1 MNKEELRKEFIR
13 LNQLNSIKDCINLI
27 DIYLDFFWEIM
38 KKQQGKEYDSYANK
52 DASII
57 KQMMFSKL
65 LHIRKNVSGVSYKA
79 KDNSSL
85 NVIVDP
91 TVIATLTRNVYETV
105 AVFNLI
111 YRNSN
116 TTDEKAIIYG
126 LWTIS
131 GLKYRQR
138 FISVAKSPDSKNKIK
153 EEQEI
158 IEKIEYEIR
167 STELYKS
174 LDQKNTEKIEEKIKN
189 KDYKI
194 LFNGKNVVFLSW
206 QGMCDV
212 MKLDKELFD
221 DIYTYFSLYSH
232 PTQVSVFQF
241 EQMFN
246 REKSEFI
253 ELTRIITK
261 YCISLYSIFI
271 ADYIELFPELKTE
284 FEKLHILKQLAINSH
299 NKMLRSNEYS
309 INESWKI
316 LE

>member
-1 MNKEELRKEFIR
+1 MNKEELRKEYVR
-13 LNQLNSIKDCINLI
+13 LNQLNSIQDCIDLI
-27 DIYLDFFWEIM
+27 DIYLDFFWVIM
-38 KKQQGKEYDSYANK
+38 KKQQGLEFDSYATK

-57 KQMMFSKL
+57 NQMMFSKL
-65 LHIRKNVSGVSYKA
+65 LHIRKNISGVSYKA

-85 NVIVDP
+85 NEIVDP
-91 TVIATLTRNVYETV
+91 TIIATLTRNIFETV

-111 YRNSN
+111 YRNSK

-138 FISVAKSPDSKNKIK
+138 FISAAESPENKKKII

-158 IEKIEYEIR
+158 IEKIESEIR
-167 STELYKS
+167 NTELYKS
-174 LDQKNTEKIEEKIKN
+174 LDQKNAGKIEEKIKN
-189 KDYKI
+189 KDYKVF
-194 LFNGKNVVFLSW
+194 FNGKSVFFLNW

-212 MKLDKELFD
+212 MELDKELFD

-241 EQMFN
+241 EQMFDRN
-246 REKSEFI
+246 QNVFI

-261 YCISLYSIFI
+261 YCITFYSIFI
-271 ADYIELFPELKTE
+271 ADYIELFPDLKTD
-284 FEKLHILKQLAINSH
+284 FAKLHILNQLAINSH
-299 NKMLRSNEYS
+299 NKMLRSKEYS
-309 INESWKI
+309 INESWKV